1 MEFEEQPIIFKVIY
15 GGGIGRRWSG
25 KVSYRESG
33 AEGQRQVKLCKVQIL
48 IRRLCALVV
57 K

>member
-25 KVSYRESG
+25 KVSYIER
-33 AEGQRQVKLCKVQIL
+33 AELKAKDR
-48 IRRLCALVV
+48 
-57 K
+57 